1 MASMELALAALRS
14 TEAGEKPNISLVA
27 RTYGVSQSA
36 LSKRFRGVT
45 GSREDHYNNYRLL
58 NTTQSSAL
66 IKWIN
71 QLTERGLPP
80 TNAMLENFAR
90 EISGKEP
97 GKNWASR

>member
-14 TEAGEKPNISLVA
+14 ADPGEKPNISLVA
-27 RTYGVSQSA
+27 RTYGVSQSG

-45 GSREDHYNNYRLL
+45 GSKAEQYNNQRIL
-58 NTTQSSAL
+58 NNMQSSAL

-90 EISGKEP
+90 
-97 GKNWASR
+97 